1 MHGQGSGQL
10 RDIGY
15 DVMSFRERFDS
26 DAITELHIAG
36 WKMTRTIT
44 DGNNIKIRVLLYC
57 SFGIRNRIFAS
68 SRI

>member
-15 DVMSFRERFDS
+15 DVMGFRERFDS

-36 WKMTRTIT
+36 WKMAT
-44 DGNNIKIRVLLYC
+44 
-57 SFGIRNRIFAS
+57 
-68 SRI
+68 